1 MSSIAPGS
9 AVVLSSPHAKSSKL
23 SISDLSSS
31 ASFSIIFCL
40 KKKKYL
46 KHDAFSKLVVTDQN
60 SFNKLLY
67 PAYQLAE
74 RNRQW
79 LV

>member
-40 KKKKYL
+40 KKKYL
-46 KHDAFSKLVVTDQN
+46 KHDAFSKLVDQN

>member
-1 MSSIAPGS
+1 MSSIAPDS
-9 AVVLSSPHAKSSKL
+9 AVVLSSPHTKSSKL
-23 SISDLSSS
+23 TISDLSSS

-40 KKKKYL
+40 KKYL

-67 PAYQLAE
+67 PAYQLVE

>member
-9 AVVLSSPHAKSSKL
+9 AVVLSSPHAKSTKL

-31 ASFSIIFCL
+31 ASLSFIFCL
-40 KKKKYL
+40 KKYL
-46 KHDAFSKLVVTDQN
+46 KHDAFSKLVVTDQK

>member
-9 AVVLSSPHAKSSKL
+9 AVVLSSPHAKSTKL
-23 SISDLSSS
+23 SISS
-31 ASFSIIFCL
+31 ASLSFIFCL
-40 KKKKYL
+40 KKYL
-46 KHDAFSKLVVTDQN
+46 KHDAFSKLVVTDQK